1 MKKIEKQK
9 DLQDKVRFGLM
20 PAPEPRMKLTNI
32 MSVLGEEAVS
42 DPSTA
47 EAKVRKQMK
56 DRKTKH
62 DAHNDARR
70 LTTEQKREKLRRK
83 LLEDTSIQ
91 TYVALF
97 RCGDLTDSQ
106 RRFKVDVTASQYNL
120 TGCVLLFANCNV
132 LIAEGGP
139 RGIRKLK
146 RLLLHRIKWTQ
157 ADTENKDASS
167 DEDEKAGGGA
177 DSDDEEHQ
185 PKKQQPDGATEK
197 QQPTIGSSSNK
208 FGKCCLC
215 WEGVLARRHFKTFR
229 FENVR
234 SEPLARKFL
243 ADKGCP
249 HYWDMAKNFTAADV
263 V

>member
-1 MKKIEKQK
+1 LKNKK
-9 DLQDKVRFGLM
+9 DLQDKVRFGLL

-32 MSVLGEEAVS
+32 MSVLGEEAVA

-56 DRKTKH
+56 DRKTRH
-62 DAHNDARR
+62 DAHNDSRR

-120 TGCVLLFANCNV
+120 TGCVMLFANCNV

-146 RLLLHRIKWTQ
+146 RLLLHRIKWTG

-167 DEDEKAGGGA
+167 DEDEKYGGGGG
-177 DSDDEEHQ
+177 DSDDEDQ
-185 PKKQQPDGATEK
+185 KKPVTSGTNGAPEEK
-197 QQPTIGSSSNK
+197 QPTAASSNK
-208 FGKCCLC
+208 FGKCVLC
-215 WEGVLARRHFKTFR
+215 WEGVLARRHFKSFR